1 MPDYALIEYPLGI
14 ETISAAYTGPNE
26 GLTGVKRA
34 KLHLSAGPDIDFID
48 IDSGL
53 RSSVSNLSIKK
64 TNKLNRPDQNA
75 NKSHKR
81 PGSRKN
87 SIDHGKL
94 HHEHQPI
101 TTAAHK
107 KDDALNKNMASTT
120 DLQNI
125 TTASTTPKRA
135 SRPNSQ
141 EIMHGIDIEPIA
153 GVFDW
158 KQENEHAYGISVS
171 LYEKSPIT
179 NKPAGSPI
187 ADCFGLVSRGNV
199 AALALADGVNWGEGA
214 RLAARSAVQ
223 GSLEYINTAIFGV
236 GPHGMAQSTREV
248 FISLLRSFAEAHACI
263 LEVGGALSTL
273 TVAIVL
279 PLGGTHSGQYVV
291 CACNVGD
298 SLGYVYS
305 KIHGVREFTQGM
317 LYYYFEIIIF

>member
-1 MPDYALIEYPLGI
+1 MPDFALVEYPLGI
-14 ETISAAYTGPNE
+14 ETISAACTGPNE

-48 IDSGL
+48 VAHDYDSGL
-53 RSSVSNLSIKK
+53 RSSISNLSIKK

-75 NKSHKR
+75 NKSQKR

-87 SIDHGKL
+87 SVDHGKFL
-94 HHEHQPI
+94 HEHQP
-101 TTAAHK
+101 TALK
-107 KDDALNKNMASTT
+107 KDDAINKNMSSTT
-120 DLQNI
+120 DLHNIATAKQN
-125 TTASTTPKRA
+125 

-141 EIMHGIDIEPIA
+141 EIMHGIEIDPVA

-158 KQENEHAYGISVS
+158 KQENEHAFGISVS

-179 NKPAGSPI
+179 NKSAGSPI

-223 GSLEYINTAIFGV
+223 GSLEYINTAIFGI

-273 TVAIVL
+273 TVAIIL
-279 PLGGTHSGQYVV
+279 PLGGTHSGRYVV

-305 KIHGVREFTQGM
+305 KIHGVREFTQG
-317 LYYYFEIIIF
+317 